1 MKEAHSDV
9 LESIVPVPAD
19 FDIIS
24 NVETQKEVVK
34 DHSSLD
40 VNLSMI
46 TNIKE
51 QPASDKN
58 A

>member
-24 NVETQKEVVK
+24 NVERQKEVVK

-40 VNLSMI
+40 L
-46 TNIKE
+46 
-51 QPASDKN
+51 D
-58 A
+58 